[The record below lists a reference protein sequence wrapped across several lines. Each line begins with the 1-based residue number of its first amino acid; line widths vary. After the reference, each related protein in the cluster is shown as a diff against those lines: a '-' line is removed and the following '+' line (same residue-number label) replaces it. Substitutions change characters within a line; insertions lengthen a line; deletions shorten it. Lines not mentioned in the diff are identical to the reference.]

1 MKAFYGDLCKK
12 KVMNEVIFVVSYIVV
27 GILVSALAYEL
38 IGLEEDDEGG
48 LLAFFAALCWPITVL
63 LLLHACCEN
72 YFDVRKNVIPKIR
85 KNQKVFD
92 TAVSLLEE
100 LPLESFDVIEKDNLK
115 IHDDQVK
122 NKVLLS
128 LVELSDSYRLS
139 YVGVE
144 FIFHKSVFLRKYC
157 KLFKK
162 RLEEARQTLSTD
174 GQDAEEVANKLRE
187 KFLKY

>member
-1 MKAFYGDLCKK
+1 MY
-12 KVMNEVIFVVSYIVV
+12 EVIFVVSYIVV
-27 GILVSALAYEL
+27 GILVSALVYEVM
-38 IGLEEDDEGG
+38 GFDKDDEGS
-48 LLAFFAALCWPITVL
+48 LIAFFAALCWPITVL
-63 LLLHACCEN
+63 LLLYECCER
-72 YFDVRKNVIPKIR
+72 YFDVRNNVIPKIR

-100 LPLESFDVIEKDNLK
+100 LPLESFDVIQKDQLK
-115 IHDDQVK
+115 IHDEQAK

-144 FIFHKSVFLRKYC
+144 FIFYKSVFLRKYC

-174 GQDAEEVANKLRE
+174 GKDAEEVANKLRE